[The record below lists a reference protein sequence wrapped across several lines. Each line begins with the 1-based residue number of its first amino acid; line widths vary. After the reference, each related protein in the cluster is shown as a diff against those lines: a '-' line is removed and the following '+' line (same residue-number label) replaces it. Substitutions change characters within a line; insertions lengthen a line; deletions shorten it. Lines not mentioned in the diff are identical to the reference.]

1 MCDEGADRLR
11 ALRPAVGAELR
22 LLGCEA
28 PVPWREEGGACVFA
42 LPAGVE
48 DLPRPL
54 VLAFDL
60 GEA

>member
-1 MCDEGADRLR
+1 M
-11 ALRPAVGAELR
+11 R